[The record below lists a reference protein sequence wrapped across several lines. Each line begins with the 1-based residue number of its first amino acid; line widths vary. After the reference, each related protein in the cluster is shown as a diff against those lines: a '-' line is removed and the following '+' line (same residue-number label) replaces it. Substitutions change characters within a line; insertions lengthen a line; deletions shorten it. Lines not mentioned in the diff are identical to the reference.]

1 MFDTVLAMNSRP
13 KRVLVTRSPK
23 QASELA
29 DGLRAVGMEPILIPT
44 IELAPPSSYAEL
56 DAVIG
61 DLNAFD
67 WLLFTSANAVEAFGE
82 RLRFSQKLVGRC
94 FVAAIGPAT
103 TRALAAIGMTVD
115 LTPQQAVAESF
126 ADALLPRVTQ
136 PDGTPTRFLL
146 VRAEQARDH
155 LPETLRD
162 AGAAVTLAAA
172 YRTVIPEASI
182 VALRELFRDPAS
194 CPDAITFT
202 SSSTATNLI
211 ALLHSDGLELPASIT
226 RASIGP
232 ITSQTLRELGFPP
245 HVEAREAT
253 IAAMVEALKA
263 I

>member
-29 DGLRAVGMEPILIPT
+29 DGLRAAGMEPILIPT

-56 DAVIG
+56 DAAID

-82 RLRFSQKLVGRC
+82 RLLVLQKSAGAC
-94 FVAAIGPAT
+94 SVAAIGPAT
-103 TRALAAIGMTVD
+103 ARALVAIGVTAD
-115 LTPQQAVAESF
+115 LMPPRAVAESF
-126 ADALLPRVTQ
+126 AAALLPYAHHS
-136 PDGTPTRFLL
+136 DGIPTRFLL

-155 LPETLRD
+155 LPETLRA
-162 AGAAVTLAAA
+162 AGAEVTLAAA
-172 YRTVIPEASI
+172 YRTIIPEASI
-182 VALRELFRDPAS
+182 AALRELFRDPES
-194 CPDAITFT
+194 YPEAITFT

-211 ALLHSDGLELPASIT
+211 ALLHSADLDLPTSIT

-232 ITSQTLRELGFPP
+232 ITSQTLRGLGFPP

-253 IAAMVEALKA
+253 VAALVEALKTA
-263 I
+263 